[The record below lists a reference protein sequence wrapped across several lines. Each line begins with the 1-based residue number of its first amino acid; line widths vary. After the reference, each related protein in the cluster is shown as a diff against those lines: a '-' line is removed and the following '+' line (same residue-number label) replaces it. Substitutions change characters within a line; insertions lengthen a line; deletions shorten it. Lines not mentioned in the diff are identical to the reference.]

1 MSTIRPTSR
10 ARSASIL
17 VGLAVVASAALLPT
31 AEGAGTTPGHH
42 LEFRL
47 FGPTHQN
54 VVAAGAIEVRG
65 RCPAEA
71 CTVVASATSANP
83 SIQTETA
90 RTHIPAG
97 SAETISLS
105 LSRRQKGK
113 LKAALEAGHRP
124 IFTVKAVARGK
135 AGTRVPLALKVKPT
149 KP

>member
-1 MSTIRPTSR
+1 MPLATATPYISSIR
-10 ARSASIL
+10 ARAS
-17 VGLAVVASAALLPT
+17 GVAPDWNWTKPRCLP
-31 AEGAGTTPGHH
+31 GA
-42 LEFRL
+42 R
-47 FGPTHQN
+47 
-54 VVAAGAIEVRG
+54 RG
-65 RCPAEA
+65 I
-71 CTVVASATSANP
+71 S
-83 SIQTETA
+83 
-90 RTHIPAG
+90 AG